1 MWQYTDKGRI
11 AGISGGVD
19 TSRYVGTQSQLENLV
34 GL

>member
-19 TSRYVGTQSQLENLV
+19 TSR
-34 GL
+34 